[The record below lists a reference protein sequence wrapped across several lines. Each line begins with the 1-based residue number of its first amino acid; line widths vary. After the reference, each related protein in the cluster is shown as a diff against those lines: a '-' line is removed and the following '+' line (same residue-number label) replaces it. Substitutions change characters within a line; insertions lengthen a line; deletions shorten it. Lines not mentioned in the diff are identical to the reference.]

1 MTNLVNG
8 IVDFLHDLRLLVR
21 RNILVLYLTEQRDD
35 FLSWCL
41 EQARIIHGPH
51 LKRGR
56 FHQLFVE
63 KLAEVGERELVI
75 IVDDRSY
82 QNLLKL
88 FSVDLDGLKDWAIVT
103 LRDLP
108 VCWVTFEYALILQD
122 LDPGLVVTWLEC
134 SLRASFIFL
143 GFYHPIFLLK
153 TLILCLKVKACQ
165 AHKLLNKLQ

>member
-21 RNILVLYLTEQRDD
+21 CNILVLNLTEQRDY
-35 FLSWCL
+35 FLSWSL
-41 EQARIIHGPH
+41 EQTRVIHSSH

-88 FSVDLDGLKDWAIVT
+88 FGVDLDGLKDWAIVT

-122 LDPGLVVTWLEC
+122 LDPGLVVTWLKC
-134 SLRASFIFL
+134 SLRACFIFL

>member
-8 IVDFLHDLRLLVR
+8 IVNFLHDLRLLVR
-21 RNILVLYLTEQRDD
+21 RNILVLYLAEQRDD

-41 EQARIIHGPH
+41 KQARIIHGSH
-51 LKRGR
+51 LKRCR

-63 KLAEVGERELVI
+63 MLAEVGERELVI

-82 QNLLKL
+82 QNLFKL
-88 FSVDLDGLKDWAIVT
+88 FGVDLDGLKDWAIVA

-108 VCWVTFEYALILQD
+108 VCWVTFEYAFVLQD

-134 SLRASFIFL
+134 SLRAHFIFL
-143 GFYHPIFLLK
+143 GFYHPILLLK
-153 TLILCLKVKACQ
+153 ILILCLKVKAC
-165 AHKLLNKLQ
+165 